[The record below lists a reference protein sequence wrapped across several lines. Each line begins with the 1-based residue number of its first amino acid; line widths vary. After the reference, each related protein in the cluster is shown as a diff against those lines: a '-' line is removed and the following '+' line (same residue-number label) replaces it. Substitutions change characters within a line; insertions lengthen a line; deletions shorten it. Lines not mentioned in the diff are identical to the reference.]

1 VNIEERGRFVIHIAH
16 RELAEPLTASSATLA
31 AGESELEQLRLATV
45 PFDGFE
51 LPRLAECRVAYAC
64 ERYQIQELGGTPQSL
79 ILGRVR
85 SIYVDD
91 AVLSSDDRGRIR
103 VAAEKVDPLGRLGAD
118 EYVTF
123 GEILRIRRPD
133 WS

>member
-1 VNIEERGRFVIHIAH
+1 VNIEVRGRFVIHIAH

-31 AGESELEQLRLATV
+31 AGESELEQLKLATV
-45 PFDGFE
+45 PFEGFE
-51 LPRLAECRVAYAC
+51 LPRLAACRVAYAC
-64 ERYQIQELGGTPQSL
+64 ERYSIQELGGTPQSL

>member
-1 VNIEERGRFVIHIAH
+1 MA
-16 RELAEPLTASSATLA
+16 
-31 AGESELEQLRLATV
+31 
-45 PFDGFE
+45 
-51 LPRLAECRVAYAC
+51 
-64 ERYQIQELGGTPQSL
+64 
-79 ILGRVR
+79 GRVR

-91 AVLSSDDRGRIR
+91 AVLIRDDRGRTR

-133 WS
+133 

>member
-1 VNIEERGRFVIHIAH
+1 MNIEERERFVIHIAH
-16 RELAEPLTASSATLA
+16 RELAEPMTASSATLA
-31 AGESELEQLRLATV
+31 AGESELEQLKLATV
-45 PFDGFE
+45 PFEGFE
-51 LPRLAECRVAYAC
+51 LPRLAQCRVAYAC
-64 ERYQIQELGGTPQSL
+64 ERYSIQEIGGTPQSL

-91 AVLSSDDRGRIR
+91 AVLRRDDRGRTR

-133 WS
+133 